1 MYSQIDGCLVRYRR
15 KLRPVLQDEIVVGNI
30 SKGLHYQDQ
39 NFHCSKTKTKVKT
52 RIASVDVNASV
63 RVIADVFSLAER
75 KCMRVLRL
83 KAVERIHKMVL
94 GSIEDIAT
102 SIWR

>member
-15 KLRPVLQDEIVVGNI
+15 KLRPVPQDEIVVGNI

-39 NFHCSKTKTKVKT
+39 DFHCLKMKKKVKT
-52 RIASVDVNASV
+52 RTSSANANV
-63 RVIADVFSLAER
+63 MVIEDAFSFER
-75 KCMRVLRL
+75 KCRRVLRL
-83 KAVERIHKMVL
+83 LKGVGRIHKMVL

-102 SIWR
+102 IIWR